1 MSLSVF
7 TICPKCAFNN
17 MSIAASRCFRCVNG
31 SKFEPKLDE
40 VIRFSKELE
49 EVKEKE
55 KMFVKNLAQVNDI
68 KVTFNGRECNVSNA
82 EIKHPGDPREL
93 PTITLECVMTRSA
106 VPYNEYAS
114 KKKEE
119 SKPKG
124 IKNVIFNPPA
134 TIVFWEDGT
143 KTVVKAENEDFDPEK
158 GLAMA
163 ITKKVLGN
171 KGNYFETVKKWTKD
185 VPKVEPVEAR
195 LQAAHD
201 NGAEEKWAEIEAKL
215 KTFSDHLVVGNRV
228 TKKFY
233 NEFLDILMPDTKED
247 EA

>member
-1 MSLSVF
+1 MSLAVF

-55 KMFVKNLAQVNDI
+55 KMNINDI
-68 KVTFNGRECNVSNA
+68 KVTIAGRPAVVDHW
-82 EIKHPGDPREL
+82 EINDHCSPYEM
-93 PTITLECVMTRSA
+93 PTIRLQATMTRSNM
-106 VPYNEYAS
+106 PYNEYAS
-114 KKKEE
+114 KKKEA

-143 KTVVKAENEDFDPEK
+143 KTVVKAENEAFDPEK

-185 VPKVEPVEAR
+185 APKVEPVEAR

-233 NEFLDILMPDTKED
+233 NEFLDLLMPDTKDD

>member
-163 ITKKVLGN
+163 IAKKALGTN
-171 KGNYFETVKKWTKD
+171 KSHSNYYDEFKKWL
-185 VPKVEPVEAR
+185 PK
-195 LQAAHD
+195 
-201 NGAEEKWAEIEAKL
+201 
-215 KTFSDHLVVGNRV
+215 T
-228 TKKFY
+228 
-233 NEFLDILMPDTKED
+233 DTD
-247 EA
+247 